1 MTINFFKK
9 TILLQ
14 IFLFLFMII
23 LFIVEQ
29 TYFPYE
35 EIDSEATIIEV
46 SFFIIIFIL
55 IPFMWYFLYKLK
67 PIGKKLFIFYLI
79 MGAIS
84 YFVISDDSYIVT
96 SVTPFTP
103 FLEFS
108 ENALILLDGVI
119 LAFLFFTEVKGK
131 FK

>member
-1 MTINFFKK
+1 MGKFLLKLLKYLLKFIDDLPIIGAARKFAEKNLEITLLVVFI
-9 TILLQ
+9 ILL
-14 IFLFLFMII
+14 
-23 LFIVEQ
+23 
-29 TYFPYE
+29 
-35 EIDSEATIIEV
+35 
-46 SFFIIIFIL
+46 IL

-84 YFVISDDSYIVT
+84 YLVISDNSYIIT